1 MSSFPSLIP
10 NSISFDFGAPQ
21 ISEYSAFG
29 IGPIRF
35 RHTDFVNGQTF
46 SLTYQALDQ
55 TSIELLRAHYS
66 ANDGTAGEFA
76 VPIAVVGGVNAV
88 NSTSVYRYT
97 TTPTETHI
105 GFQLYNVTI
114 SIRAIEGVLLKF
126 ILVGEPAQLGSLAA
140 FDSYVFSGTAPFIL
154 DADDASPAVA
164 TSLILNSGG
173 AGS

>member
-1 MSSFPSLIP
+1 MSIFPSLIP
-10 NSISFDFGAPQ
+10 NSINFDFGAPQ
-21 ISEYSAFG
+21 VSEYSAFG

-35 RHTDFVNGQTF
+35 RHTDYINGQTF
-46 SLTYQALDQ
+46 SLKYQALDQ
-55 TSIELLRAHYS
+55 VSIELLRTHYS
-66 ANDGTAGEFA
+66 LNNGTAGEFS
-76 VPIAVVGGVNAV
+76 VPTTVVGGVNSV

-97 TTPTETHI
+97 TTPTEEHI
-105 GFQLYNVTI
+105 GFQRYNVTI
-114 SIRAIEGVLLKF
+114 SIRAIEGVLLQF

-164 TSLILNSGG
+164 ASFILDSGG

>member
-1 MSSFPSLIP
+1 MSTFPSLIP
-10 NSISFDFGAPQ
+10 NSINFDFGTPQ
-21 ISEYSAFG
+21 ISEYTAFG

-35 RHTDFVNGQTF
+35 RHTDFINGQTF
-46 SLTYQALDQ
+46 SLNYQGLDQ
-55 TSIELLRAHYS
+55 TSIELLRTHYLDNS
-66 ANDGTAGEFA
+66 GTAGTFT
-76 VPIAVVGGVNAV
+76 VPIAVVGSVNAV
-88 NSTSVYRYT
+88 DSASVYRYT
-97 TTPTETHI
+97 TTPTEEHI
-105 GFQLYNVTI
+105 GFQRYNVTL

-164 TSLILNSGG
+164 TSLILDSGG